1 MGLRAVVILP
11 PNLKGYLEKLGGILD
26 AFGELW
32 NSRASPRIP
41 LLLAVGV
48 SKFDDETVSTVKVS
62 LRTAMGQRPVGHL
75 TVSGFDDGADSNL

>member
-1 MGLRAVVILP
+1 MGLRAVVMLP

-41 LLLAVGV
+41 QLEAVGV
-48 SKFDDETVSTVKVS
+48 SIIPYANLLSGANTLF
-62 LRTAMGQRPVGHL
+62 TAILNVL
-75 TVSGFDDGADSNL
+75 TFCIPDLNDITSQPL

>member
-48 SKFDDETVSTVKVS
+48 SRVS
-62 LRTAMGQRPVGHL
+62 
-75 TVSGFDDGADSNL
+75 